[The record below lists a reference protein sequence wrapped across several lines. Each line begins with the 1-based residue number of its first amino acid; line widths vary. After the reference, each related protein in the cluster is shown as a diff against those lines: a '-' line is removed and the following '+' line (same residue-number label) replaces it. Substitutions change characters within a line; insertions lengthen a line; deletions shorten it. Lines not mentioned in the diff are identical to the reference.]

1 MVVLDQQWCRVQKGS
16 YMAKPVI
23 LLIDDE
29 KAYAEVIKEA
39 LTPMGI
45 EAHIACNAMEAMLVM
60 QQTTPDLILLDV
72 MMPEVDGLTLLR
84 WLREN
89 SRGKRM
95 PIHIVSAKARPE
107 DREAALQ
114 AGADG
119 FLAKPFTMQDLKK
132 TLAEYLP
139 ILSSNQ
145 EQSTNQ

>member
-1 MVVLDQQWCRVQKGS
+1 MS
-16 YMAKPVI
+16 KPVI

-39 LTPMGI
+39 LVPMGV
-45 EAHIACNAMEAMLVM
+45 EVHIACNAMEAMLIM
-60 QQTTPDLILLDV
+60 QETTPDLILLDV

-89 SRGKRM
+89 SDGKRM
-95 PIHIVSAKARPE
+95 PIHIVSAKAQPE
-107 DREAALQ
+107 DRDAALQ

-119 FLAKPFTMQDLKK
+119 FMAKPFTMQDLKE

-139 ILSSNQ
+139 IFSTNK
-145 EQSTNQ
+145 EQSED

>member
-1 MVVLDQQWCRVQKGS
+1 MV
-16 YMAKPVI
+16 KPVI

-39 LTPMGI
+39 LTPLGF

-89 SRGKRM
+89 SREKHI

-107 DREAALQ
+107 DRDAALR

-119 FLAKPFTMQDLKK
+119 FLAKPFTMQDLKE
-132 TLAEYLP
+132 TLAEYIP
-139 ILSSNQ
+139 ILSQNQ
-145 EQSTNQ
+145 DPSED

>member
-1 MVVLDQQWCRVQKGS
+1 
-16 YMAKPVI
+16 MAKPVI

-45 EAHIACNAMEAMLVM
+45 DVHIACNAMEAMLVI
-60 QQTTPDLILLDV
+60 QDITPDLILLDV

-89 SRGKRM
+89 SREKDI

-107 DREAALQ
+107 DRDAAIQ
-114 AGADG
+114 AGANG
-119 FLAKPFTMQDLKK
+119 FLSKPFTMQDLKE

-139 ILSSNQ
+139 
-145 EQSTNQ
+145 

>member
-1 MVVLDQQWCRVQKGS
+1 
-16 YMAKPVI
+16 MAKPII

-39 LTPMGI
+39 LTPLGI
-45 EAHIACNAMEAMLVM
+45 EAYIACNAMEAMMVM

-89 SRGKRM
+89 SRDKHI

-107 DREAALQ
+107 DRDAALR

-119 FLAKPFTMQDLKK
+119 FLAKPFTMQDLKE

-145 EQSTNQ
+145 DPSNG